1 MLIIT
6 KEYIYLHITNSQT
19 QKINAMK
26 NQETTQE
33 VLELLL
39 SFNEW
44 QLRDELEQLLLLL
57 KEKGVSL
64 NDLKTFYK
72 KGGLYPKPQF

>member
-33 VLELLL
+33 LLDLLL
-39 SFNEW
+39 SFNQD
-44 QLRDELEQLLLLL
+44 QLREELEQLLLSLEDKGSNLESL
-57 KEKGVSL
+57 KSY
-64 NDLKTFYK
+64 YK
-72 KGGLYPKPQF
+72 KGGCRQ

>member
-1 MLIIT
+1 MFVIT

-33 VLELLL
+33 LLDLLL
-39 SFNEW
+39 SFNQD
-44 QLRDELEQLLLLL
+44 QLREELEQLLLSLEDKGSNLESL
-57 KEKGVSL
+57 K
-64 NDLKTFYK
+64 NYYK
-72 KGGLYPKPQF
+72 KGGCRQ

>member
-6 KEYIYLHITNSQT
+6 KECIYLHITNSQT

-33 VLELLL
+33 LLDLLL
-39 SFNEW
+39 SFNQD
-44 QLRDELEQLLLLL
+44 QLRDELEQLLLSLNEKGSNLELL
-57 KEKGVSL
+57 K
-64 NDLKTFYK
+64 NYYK
-72 KGGLYPKPQF
+72 KGGCRQQF